1 MAIQIITNY
10 TATVVG
16 VEVDASG
23 ITLKARYQPDNGTPP
38 GPVVRYTLNPTDK
51 SFRDPRGAL
60 LYADGTTF
68 APGILAAAV
77 NLLAMCNTIHAQVV
91 TDGKASPV

>member
-1 MAIQIITNY
+1 MAIQTTINY
-10 TATVVG
+10 TPTVVG
-16 VEVDASG
+16 IEIDVSG
-23 ITLKARYQPDNGTPP
+23 ITLRVRYQPDNGAPP
-38 GPVVRYTLNPTDK
+38 GPVVRYTLNASDK

-77 NLLAMCNTIHAQVV
+77 GLFAIGNTLHAQLV
-91 TDGKASPV
+91 TDNKATPQ